1 MKPVRLFALAATV
14 CTAIALVVS
23 TSAPSVAHE
32 NGHAQKDSSDPRHL
46 IPLNAAERAFLLAE
60 MREFLS
66 VTQRVLAASQA
77 GDMQAVAA
85 AASSVGLKA
94 HKDDFANPDSI
105 VNDIRK
111 KAPPAFLPLGRT
123 THAGF
128 DEIAD
133 MATSMGDKDAVNEL
147 LATNLRNCVACHASY
162 RLGN

>member
-1 MKPVRLFALAATV
+1 MKPLRLLAFATMLCVTV
-14 CTAIALVVS
+14 IPLLS
-23 TSAPSVAHE
+23 TSTPSVAQE
-32 NGHAQKDSSDPRHL
+32 GGHAHAGHADARHP
-46 IPLNAAERAFLLAE
+46 IALNARERAFLLAE
-60 MREFLS
+60 MREFLA

-105 VNDIRK
+105 VHDIRR
-111 KAPPAFLPLGRT
+111 KAPPAFLPLGRA

-133 MATSMGDKDAVNEL
+133 IATTMGDKDAVNQL
-147 LATNLRNCVACHASY
+147 LAANLQNCVACHASH
-162 RLGN
+162 RLDE